1 MFRNLSG
8 NAFAGPPSVHIDAA
22 WDSMMA
28 PMHMR
33 VTLEELDRA
42 QQNSVALPEGGGYLA
57 WLQSFHELHCI
68 VCPESR
74 FRPHQLTSL
83 CAVKRM
89 LRKWNYRSYYHPN
102 ITEHEVSKLNSHAG
116 ERANM

>member
-8 NAFAGPPSVHIDAA
+8 NPFAGPPSSQIDAA

-33 VTLEELDRA
+33 VNLEELDRA
-42 QQNSVALPEGGGYLA
+42 QQDSVALPEGGGYLA

-68 VCPESR
+68 VRAESQSS
-74 FRPHQLTSL
+74 PHQLTNL
-83 CAVKRM
+83 YTV
-89 LRKWNYRSYYHPN
+89 
-102 ITEHEVSKLNSHAG
+102 
-116 ERANM
+116 